1 MLVILLALAGAFTS
15 TCHPRRTAR
24 SSGSTTRTGA
34 SSARTR
40 APGASW
46 VRNQYDRTCLK
57 AKPPVNAS
65 SSTPDSLGYSPCE
78 SAAAFS
84 RSCCSSSFGVSGSA
98 GAAIVRQPLAR
109 PPPRSLLDP

>member
-1 MLVILLALAGAFTS
+1 MSPKKNCTILGFDHKDR
-15 TCHPRRTAR
+15 CVVCKN
-24 SSGSTTRTGA
+24 
-34 SSARTR
+34 
-40 APGASW
+40 PGASW
-46 VRNQYDRTCLK
+46 VRNQYDRTCLN
-57 AKPPVNAS
+57 AKLPVNAS